1 MSSSTAAAAP
11 AEARAVSE
19 DLAPSVIAGQIAGLV
34 MAVVVMLV
42 FTVFLGKGPL
52 HPVQVI
58 GSLLF
63 GEPALHGLHVG
74 ALVAGLILH
83 QGGPAL
89 FWSLVFGWALHA
101 LRVDGGARLLG
112 LGIAIGVVSQIV
124 DVNLI
129 LPPVMRALHG
139 RDLWAAEVPAVWS
152 WAAHGVYGVAL
163 ALAYPPVRR
172 RFERAAA

>member
-1 MSSSTAAAAP
+1 MATSATATAPTP
-11 AEARAVSE
+11 AEQPAVAE
-19 DLAPSVIAGQIAGLV
+19 RLVPSIVAGQIAGLV

-42 FTVFLGKGPL
+42 FTIFLGKGPL

-58 GSLLF
+58 GSLIF

-74 ALVAGLILH
+74 ALVAGLLLH

-101 LRVDGGARLLG
+101 LHLEDGARLLALG
-112 LGIAIGVVSQIV
+112 LCVGVLSQVI

-129 LPPVMRALHG
+129 LPPVMRGLHG
-139 RDLWAAEVPAVWS
+139 RDLWAAEVPAFWS
-152 WAAHGVYGVAL
+152 WAAHVVYGLAL

-172 RFERAAA
+172 RFAV

>member
-1 MSSSTAAAAP
+1 MIASTAAGAP
-11 AEARAVSE
+11 SEARSFSE
-19 DLAPSVIAGQIAGLV
+19 DIAPSVVAGQIAGLV

-42 FTVFLGKGPL
+42 FTLFLGKGPL

-74 ALVAGLILH
+74 ALVAGLVLH

-89 FWSLVFGWALHA
+89 FWSLVFGWALHR
-101 LRVDGGARLLG
+101 LGVEGSARLLA
-112 LGIAIGVVSQIV
+112 LGIVIGVLSQLV

-129 LPPVMRALHG
+129 LPPLMRGLHG

-152 WAAHGVYGVAL
+152 WAAHVVYGVTL
-163 ALAYPPVRR
+163 ALAYPPTRR
-172 RFERAAA
+172 RLLSR